1 MSRRKI
7 VFGLILALL
16 VILPVA
22 RAQDVEPIQ
31 YGDSIRGRIT
41 DPEQGILY
49 SFEARRGD
57 VINITLSSQN
67 TDVYL
72 RLGDENGNILA
83 EDDDISDS
91 NLNASIQYVV
101 LEDGTYIVVALA
113 YDPGSYVLEL
123 EKPGGGG
130 GGSTQDEVT
139 EISYGDVVSGE
150 AIDIDTPVVY
160 TFTGKAGETV
170 SVAVVSDAVDTYVVL
185 ADAEGNTIVENDDVS
200 SDNLNSYVETVLPA
214 NGDYL
219 IGVFAYEAGPFDLE
233 LIQGSGGVTTE
244 PVSDTGGDAQTFTG
258 SLNNDEYFVEYP
270 LEGVED
276 GQTITID
283 ARATSGDL
291 DVYVGLFQGERAV
304 AENDDRDRQTTDSFL
319 EYTQAQA
326 GDYSVV
332 VTRYGFDEG
341 ETSGD
346 FQVSIKVGDAASVVS
361 TGGGTEIAA
370 GYPTLSPT
378 PNIAE
383 WTVLVYMGGDN
394 NLEDGLENDLDE
406 FERAGGSTEDVRI
419 VTLLDR
425 SDEYS
430 RSNGN
435 WTDTRLF
442 EPGTDRSRDYRSV
455 YPPTIDTAPLGDLG
469 ELDTSYPSNLLDFIV
484 WGVRSFPAQRYAVIL
499 NDHGGAWYGI
509 VTDDTTGQG
518 AILTIPELSQVFDAA
533 LKNTGVEQFDLLIND
548 ACLMSGVE
556 YYAAMSRFFRYS
568 ISSPEITLNPSFD
581 MELLTETLNDQP
593 NIDMEAF
600 GKVLVDKYLQDMAQL
615 SPDTWPVL
623 GAAVTDLQK
632 FDAVTEA
639 VENFAS
645 VVNENPDAYVSV
657 LGRARSNTYAYSFFL
672 PEDQY
677 GPPTNIDV
685 GDFMK
690 RVIRAS
696 DDRSLTNAAQA
707 VLDALDD
714 VRMYADAG
722 DQLYQFSTFYNIY
735 FPPSASSA
743 DGNYRDQSPLRNWTQ
758 MLANFYS
765 SAGPQF
771 RSFRA
776 VTAGVPAASPVAA
789 PSLIPRVS
797 ITNLYPQTAASIAL
811 PVTVS
816 MEVTGRNISE
826 GKFTVDQIQPDGT
839 AVRLTT
845 SRIVTE
851 VVTDGVADYI
861 NLWNPGVDDFD
872 FTWDVQLPTVTDG
885 TVTGNEQVVT
895 SDGVSSLS
903 GRYQYPGQSDWV
915 EVTVLFDD
923 NYRTDRVISRHENS
937 AALAT
942 VRLDA
947 GGIFQ
952 TYRSVVTPDGQVKS
966 EPGMQY
972 TWPEDGITY
981 SYAPAP
987 TGRYNLGFLI
997 EAVGGT
1003 TGFGAVNID
1012 VDNSQVDPALL
1023 GFVDNDWGFGFQR
1036 PASWYD
1042 VNYFPDPGFLQTSDL
1057 DSSQYFFVYPVYD
1070 SDGDLEAI
1078 AQDVLDQYG
1087 LEVEGGFKDI
1097 TVDGKD
1103 AVEFRFAY
1111 SNDSGDF
1118 TGRAFAVF
1126 NERQALGLVF
1136 SSESLDGDVTDSN
1149 YELLLD
1155 TTTFFDAVAL
1165 AEQDTGF
1172 WGSDFFTEETRYPVP
1187 QGWLPG
1193 GEDGDFWYY
1202 RPDNA
1207 DSGPTFA
1214 AVSVL
1219 TGLGDDPAGSLPV
1232 VLEDY
1237 VEDLEGYDLQG
1248 TETYYGELN
1257 NWEVATFSHEDAQG
1271 GKVTGR
1277 VYVTVVDGKTYALWF
1292 EAPEADFNGT
1302 FRDVFTVMVDGFKI
1316 EAPAS

>member
-1 MSRRKI
+1 MSRRKVVI
-7 VFGLILALL
+7 GVILALL

-22 RAQDVEPIQ
+22 RAQDVEPIR

-41 DPEQGILY
+41 NPEEGILY

-57 VINITLSSQN
+57 VIKITLSSQN

-72 RLGDENGNILA
+72 RLGDEDGNILA
-83 EDDDISDS
+83 ENDDISDS

-101 LEDGTYIVVALA
+101 LEDGTYYIAALA

-123 EKPGGGG
+123 ENRA
-130 GGSTQDEVT
+130 GGSGSSAQDEVI
-139 EISYGDVVSGE
+139 EIGYGDVVSGE
-150 AIDIDTPVVY
+150 AIDIETPIVY

-170 SVAVVSDAVDTYVVL
+170 SIAVVSDEVDTYVVL
-185 ADAEGNTIVENDDVS
+185 ADSEGNTIVENDDVS

-214 NGDYL
+214 SGDYL
-219 IGVFAYEAGPFDLE
+219 IGVFAYEAGPFELE
-233 LIQGSGGVTTE
+233 LIQGSGGITTE
-244 PVSDTGGDAQTFTG
+244 PVSNTGGTAQTFTG
-258 SLNNDEYFVEYP
+258 TINRNTYFVEYP
-270 LEGVED
+270 LEGVQD

-291 DVYVGLFQGERAV
+291 DVYVGLFFGERAV
-304 AENDDRDRQTTDSFL
+304 AENDDRDNQTTDAYL

-341 ETSGD
+341 ETSGS
-346 FQVSIKVGDAASVVS
+346 FEVSIKVGNAASVVS
-361 TGGGTEIAA
+361 AGGGAEIAA
-370 GYPTLSPT
+370 GYPTISPT

-425 SDEYS
+425 SGQYS

-435 WTDTRLF
+435 WVETRLF
-442 EPGTDRSRDYRSV
+442 EPGRDRSRDFRSV
-455 YPPTIDTAPLGDLG
+455 YPPTIDTAPLGSLG

-533 LKNTGVEQFDLLIND
+533 LKNTGLDKFDLLIND

-556 YYAAMSRFFRYS
+556 FFTAMSRFFRYS

-581 MELLTETLNDQP
+581 MTLLTETLNDNP
-593 NIDMEAF
+593 NIDMKAF
-600 GKVLVDKYLQDMAQL
+600 GKLMVDKYMQDMAQL

-632 FDAVTEA
+632 FDGVTEA
-639 VENFAS
+639 VENFAA

-672 PEDQY
+672 PEDQF
-677 GPPTNIDV
+677 GPATNIDL

-690 RVIRAS
+690 RVIRIS
-696 DDRSLTNAAQA
+696 DDRRLNRAAEA
-707 VLDALDD
+707 VLNALEE
-714 VRMYADAG
+714 VRLYADAG
-722 DQLYQFSTFYNIY
+722 DQLYQFSSFYNIY
-735 FPPSASSA
+735 FPPSASTA
-743 DGNYRDQSPLRNWTQ
+743 DGKYRDQSPLRNWTQ
-758 MLANFYS
+758 MLVNFYS

-771 RSFRA
+771 RNFRG
-776 VTAGVPAASPVAA
+776 VTTGVPTAAPVTA

-797 ITNLYPQTAASIAL
+797 ITNLYPTTAASIAL

-816 MEVTGRNISE
+816 MEVTGRNIAE

-851 VVTDGVADYI
+851 VVTDGVVDYV

-872 FTWDVQLPTVTDG
+872 FTWDVQLTVVTDG
-885 TVTGNEQVVT
+885 SITANEQVVT
-895 SDGVSSLS
+895 SDGVASLS
-903 GRYQYPGQSDWV
+903 GRYQYPGQSDWI
-915 EVTVLFDD
+915 EVTVIFDK
-923 NYRTDRVISRHENS
+923 NNRTDRVVSRYGNS

-952 TYRSVVTPDGQVKS
+952 TYRSVVTPDGRVRS
-966 EPGMQY
+966 EPGTQY
-972 TWPEDGITY
+972 TWPESGIRY

-1003 TGFGAVNID
+1003 TGFGSVSID
-1012 VDNSQVDPALL
+1012 VDNSQVDPTLL
-1023 GFVDNDWGFGFQR
+1023 GFVDNDWGFSFQR

-1078 AQDVLDQYG
+1078 AEAVLEQYG
-1087 LEVEGGFKDI
+1087 MEIEGGYDEI
-1097 TVDGKD
+1097 TVDGKE
-1103 AVEFRFAY
+1103 AVEFRFRY
-1111 SNDSGDF
+1111 SNDSGEF
-1118 TGRAFAVF
+1118 TGRGFAVF

-1136 SSESLDGDVTDSN
+1136 SSESLDPEVTDSN
-1149 YELLLD
+1149 YELLRE
-1155 TTTFFDAVAL
+1155 TTRFFDAVAL

-1172 WGSDFFTEETRYPVP
+1172 WGSDYFTEETRYPVP
-1187 QGWLPG
+1187 ESWLPG
-1193 GEDGDFWYY
+1193 GQDGDFWYY
-1202 RPDNA
+1202 RPDDA

-1219 TGLGDDPAGSLPV
+1219 TGLGDDRSAALQA

-1257 NWEVATFSHEDAQG
+1257 NWEVATFSHEDADG

-1277 VYVTVVDGKTYALWF
+1277 LYVTVTDGRTYALWF
-1292 EAPEADFNGT
+1292 EAPEADFNGV

-1316 EAPAS
+1316 EAPES